1 MTTDNLSAT
10 QLTDF
15 VDKLLDQTG
24 KIALNYF
31 RQNRN
36 LSLKGDQSPVTHA
49 DREIETLIRKNIQKA
64 YPTHNII
71 GEEFEDLNN
80 ESNFTWIVDPID
92 GTRSFIAGK
101 HDFGTLIGLKQG
113 DEVIGGVIDCP
124 ALKERWISF
133 IENQTTVNGNIT
145 ICQSV
150 ETLENA
156 LMATTSS
163 H

>member
-31 RQNRN
+31 RQTRN
-36 LSLKGDQSPVTHA
+36 LSLKSDQSPVTHA

-80 ESNFTWIVDPID
+80 
-92 GTRSFIAGK
+92 
-101 HDFGTLIGLKQG
+101 
-113 DEVIGGVIDCP
+113 
-124 ALKERWISF
+124 
-133 IENQTTVNGNIT
+133 
-145 ICQSV
+145 
-150 ETLENA
+150 
-156 LMATTSS
+156 
-163 H
+163 

>member
-49 DREIETLIRKNIQKA
+49 DREIETLIR
-64 YPTHNII
+64 
-71 GEEFEDLNN
+71 EE
-80 ESNFTWIVDPID
+80 
-92 GTRSFIAGK
+92 
-101 HDFGTLIGLKQG
+101 
-113 DEVIGGVIDCP
+113 
-124 ALKERWISF
+124 
-133 IENQTTVNGNIT
+133 
-145 ICQSV
+145 
-150 ETLENA
+150 
-156 LMATTSS
+156 
-163 H
+163 